1 MTENTYLL
9 EVADL
14 SVSYNSKDSHIRAVN
29 DLSFALREGEFLGLI
44 GESGCGKT
52 TVAKS
57 VARLLPPNA
66 EVTSGEIYYRGL
78 EILALEADQM
88 RKLRW
93 KEISFVPQ
101 NAMNS
106 LDPVYTVGTQMV
118 EAFQTHHRVK
128 KEAALSR
135 AAELFSMVGIGP
147 ERLNDYPHQ
156 FSGGMKQRAIIAM
169 SLILDPGLV
178 IADEPTTGLDV
189 IVQDQIMLQLA
200 NLLKQLGK
208 SMLLITHDV
217 SIVAENCDK
226 VLVMYGGRLAEYGSV
241 RDVYKRP
248 FHPYT
253 LGLQNSFPRINE
265 PEMVM
270 ISIPGHPP
278 SLGSPLAGC
287 PFVER
292 CPFSAELCVEE
303 LPPLLEVEAGHWS
316 LCHFPD
322 KVEEFRLLARDQ
334 TTWDRPETLN
344 WQR

>member
-1 MTENTYLL
+1 
-9 EVADL
+9 
-14 SVSYNSKDSHIRAVN
+14 
-29 DLSFALREGEFLGLI
+29 
-44 GESGCGKT
+44 
-52 TVAKS
+52 
-57 VARLLPPNA
+57 
-66 EVTSGEIYYRGL
+66 
-78 EILALEADQM
+78 
-88 RKLRW
+88 
-93 KEISFVPQ
+93 
-101 NAMNS
+101 
-106 LDPVYTVGTQMV
+106 MV
-118 EAFQTHHRVK
+118 EAFQAHHRVK
-128 KEAALSR
+128 KEAALLRS
-135 AAELFSMVGIGP
+135 AELFSMVGIDP

-200 NLLKQLGK
+200 KLLKQLGK

-226 VLVMYGGRLAEYGSV
+226 VLVMYGGRLVEYGSV

-278 SLGSPLAGC
+278 
-287 PFVER
+287 
-292 CPFSAELCVEE
+292 
-303 LPPLLEVEAGHWS
+303 
-316 LCHFPD
+316 
-322 KVEEFRLLARDQ
+322 EFRLAPRRMPLCRKM
-334 TTWDRPETLN
+334 PLFC
-344 WQR
+344 